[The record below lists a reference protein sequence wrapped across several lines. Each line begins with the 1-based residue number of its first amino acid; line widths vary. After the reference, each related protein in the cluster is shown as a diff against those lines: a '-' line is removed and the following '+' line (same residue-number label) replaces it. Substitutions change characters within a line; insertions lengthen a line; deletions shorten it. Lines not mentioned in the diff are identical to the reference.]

1 MMIIYM
7 IESKTYV
14 TDLDGKE
21 YQMADGGELPRV
33 FTNKDRAIASAK
45 KAVEIYQSQFGYELV
60 MESPSYPAV
69 GANCH
74 YAARLTKKGGEW
86 RQEFRVYRQLTWD

>member
-1 MMIIYM
+1 MRIYM
-7 IESKTYV
+7 IESKCYFTEHN
-14 TDLDGKE
+14 GKE
-21 YQMADGGELPRV
+21 YQAADGGDLPRV

-45 KAVEIYQSQFGYELV
+45 KAVEIYQSQFGYKLV

-69 GANCH
+69 GDNCL

>member
-1 MMIIYM
+1 MRIYM
-7 IESKTYV
+7 IESKTYA
-14 TDLDGKE
+14 TDSDGKE

-45 KAVEIYQSQFGYELV
+45 RAVEIYQTQFGYKLV

-69 GANCH
+69 GDNCL
-74 YAARLTKKGGEW
+74 YAARLTKNGDQW
-86 RQEFRVYRQLTWD
+86 RQEFRVYKQLTWD